1 VAVIKKPIPT
11 VATPQ
16 SRVLQIGRKAPVMNK
31 KRNNNSQWLLTI
43 GLLLTTRLITY
54 LTKIWF
60 LLLLFP
66 FGIFTFRK
74 K

>member
-11 VATPQ
+11 VAMPQ

-43 GLLLTTRLITY
+43 GLLLTSILITY

-60 LLLLFP
+60 LLLLLP

>member
-1 VAVIKKPIPT
+1 
-11 VATPQ
+11 
-16 SRVLQIGRKAPVMNK
+16 VMNK